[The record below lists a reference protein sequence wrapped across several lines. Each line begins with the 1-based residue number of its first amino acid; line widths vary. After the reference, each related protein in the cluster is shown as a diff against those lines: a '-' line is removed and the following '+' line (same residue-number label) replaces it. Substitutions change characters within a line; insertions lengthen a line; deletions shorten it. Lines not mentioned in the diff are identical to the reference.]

1 MSQNNNM
8 TVQDKVYLLFFLYK
22 SKENYA
28 QSAGHLTSV
37 NYRERPK
44 LEACDHQ
51 DQTSNQRPA
60 SSGSDD
66 LTSRRPKP

>member
-1 MSQNNNM
+1 M
-8 TVQDKVYLLFFLYK
+8 TVQDKLYLLFFSFYTKDPYK

-37 NYRERPK
+37 NYSKRPK
-44 LEACDHQ
+44 LEACGHQ

-66 LTSRRPKP
+66 LTSRRPRP